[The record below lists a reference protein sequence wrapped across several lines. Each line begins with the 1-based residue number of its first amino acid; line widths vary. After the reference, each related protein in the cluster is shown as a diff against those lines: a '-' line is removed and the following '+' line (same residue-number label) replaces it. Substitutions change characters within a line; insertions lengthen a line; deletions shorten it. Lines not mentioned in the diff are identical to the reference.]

1 MSILIAI
8 SFLITIVGAVIITW
22 GVLSVIVEFLLSE
35 YNLLTKK
42 EVAEKSEGYL
52 RHKLGKYILLGL
64 EFMVAGDIIHT
75 ALRPS
80 KEELII
86 LGSIVAIRTVISYF
100 LNKELKS

>member
-8 SFLITIVGAVIITW
+8 SFWITIVGAVVITW
-22 GVLSVIVEFLLSE
+22 GVLSVVVEFLHAE
-35 YNLLTKK
+35 YLVLTKK
-42 EVAEKSEGYL
+42 QPTQENESYL
-52 RHKLGKYILLGL
+52 RHNLGKYILLGL